1 MPKKSLGPGT
11 LAYPTPV
18 WVIGSYDSDNR
29 PNVMTAA
36 WAGIC
41 CGKPPCVTVSLQK
54 PRYTYRNL
62 LERQAYTVNIAT
74 EQFARQTDYFGIVS
88 GKTTNKLADCGLTA
102 VKSEKVDAPYIDEF
116 PLVLECRVV
125 QTVELGIHTQ
135 FVGEIVDVKADDSIL
150 GTGGM
155 PDIEKLRP
163 LIFGPQIRTYHGIG
177 SFVGRA
183 FSIGKEIKR
192 N

>member
-1 MPKKSLGPGT
+1 MHKKSLGPGT

-54 PRYTYRNL
+54 LRYTYRNL
-62 LERQAYTVNIAT
+62 VERQAYTVNIAT

-88 GKTTNKLADCGLTA
+88 GKNTDKLADCGMTA

-125 QTVELGIHTQ
+125 QMVELGIHTQ
-135 FVGEIVDVKADDSIL
+135 FVGEIMDVKADDSIL
-150 GTGGM
+150 GTDEL
-155 PDIEKLRP
+155 PDIEKLQP

-177 SFVGRA
+177 NFVGRA
-183 FSIGKEIKR
+183 FSIGKEIK
-192 N
+192 NN

>member
-1 MPKKSLGPGT
+1 MKKSLGPGT

-18 WVIGSYDSDNR
+18 WVIGSYDPDGR

-54 PRYTYRNL
+54 QRYTYRNVID
-62 LERQAYTVNIAT
+62 RQAYTVNIAT
-74 EQFARQTDYFGIVS
+74 EKYASQTDYFGIVS
-88 GKTTNKLADCGLTA
+88 GKNTDKLADCHLTA
-102 VKSEKVDAPYIDEF
+102 VRAEKVDAPYIDEF

-125 QTVELGIHTQ
+125 HTAELGIHTQ
-135 FVGEIVDVKADDSIL
+135 FVGEILDVKADDSIL
-150 GTGGM
+150 GPSGW

-163 LIFGPQIRTYHGIG
+163 MIFGPQIRTYHGIG
-177 SFVGRA
+177 NFIGQA
-183 FSIGKEIKR
+183 FSIGKAIKKA
-192 N
+192 